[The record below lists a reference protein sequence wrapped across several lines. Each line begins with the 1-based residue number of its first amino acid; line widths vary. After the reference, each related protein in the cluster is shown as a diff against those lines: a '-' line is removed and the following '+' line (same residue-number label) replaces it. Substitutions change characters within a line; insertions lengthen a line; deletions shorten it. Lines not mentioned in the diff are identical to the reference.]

1 MATDGTALAHGIG
14 GAQDLPI
21 SPELAIA
28 GAVAALTISFT
39 VLAVAWR
46 TPRYDAATSGRPAP
60 AWLDALVAHP
70 AFRIGLRVL
79 GMVLFA
85 YVVMVAV
92 FGVDRVTNPF
102 FGIFYVWWWVG
113 LVPFSLLLGPV
124 WKAISPVRTINLAF
138 ARISG
143 GDPDEG
149 IFRYPERLGYWPAA
163 LGLFAFVWLELVYP
177 YSTELGPVRLWCAVY
192 VAIML
197 VGGAL
202 FGNTFYE
209 RADPF
214 EVYSS
219 MVAKMSVWGTRDG
232 RLLVRSPLANLDT
245 LVPRPGL
252 VAVTAVLFGSTA
264 FDSFHDSTTWL
275 RFQQDHDLIHANGLV
290 SADTAATIANNLALL
305 VFCVGIGVI
314 FAVATMATGVET
326 SRTAADAGRPW
337 YARPG
342 HWIRVRASLPNQFA
356 HSIVP
361 IIVGYI
367 VAHYLT
373 YFVEV
378 GQLTLILAS
387 DPFSNGSN
395 YLGTA
400 DLQVNYWLSYH
411 PTLLANTK
419 VAAVVIGHV
428 LGVIAAH
435 DRAVKVL
442 PARHQLTGQLP
453 LLFAMVGFTAGGLY
467 LLFAS

>member
-1 MATDGTALAHGIG
+1 MRPDGTTLAHGIG

-28 GAVAALTISFT
+28 GAVAALTVSFT
-39 VLAVAWR
+39 VLALAWR
-46 TPRYDAATSGRPAP
+46 TPRYAETGGGRPAP
-60 AWLDALVAHP
+60 AWLETLVAHP

-79 GMVLFA
+79 GMVLFLYTA
-85 YVVMVAV
+85 MVAV
-92 FGVDRVTNPF
+92 LGPDRVTNPF

-113 LVPFSLLLGPV
+113 LVPFSLLFGPV
-124 WKAISPVRTINLAF
+124 WRAISPVRTINLAF
-138 ARISG
+138 AKVSG
-143 GDPDEG
+143 GDPDVG
-149 IFRYPERLGYWPAA
+149 IFRYPERLGHWPAA
-163 LGLFAFVWLELVYP
+163 IGLFAFVWLELVYP

-192 VAIML
+192 VAAML
-197 VGGAL
+197 LGGAL

-219 MVAKMSVWGTRDG
+219 LVAKLSVWGSHEG
-232 RLLVRSPLANLDT
+232 RLVLRSPLANLAT
-245 LVPRPGL
+245 VVPRPGL

-264 FDSFHDSTTWL
+264 FDSFRDSTTWL
-275 RFQQDHDLIHANGLV
+275 RFLQDHDFINANGAV
-290 SADTAATIANNLALL
+290 ASDTAATIANNVALL
-305 VFCVGIGVI
+305 VFCVGIGLI
-314 FAVATMATGVET
+314 FAAATMATGVEH
-326 SRTAADAGRPW
+326 RTDR
-337 YARPG
+337 RT
-342 HWIRVRASLPNQFA
+342 LPNRFA

-378 GQLTLILAS
+378 GQMTLIQAS
-387 DPFSNGSN
+387 DPFTDGSN

-419 VAAVVIGHV
+419 VIAVVIGHV

-435 DRAVKVL
+435 DRAVQIL

-453 LLFAMVGFTAGGLY
+453 LLFAMVGFTAGGLF
-467 LLFAS
+467 LLFAA